1 MLVVK
6 DSDKIQDT
14 VVMFLS
20 ISKEKH
26 QNTTI
31 YIMAPSPLLSPLPLT
46 LSSGMMLEVSAS
58 EAEQAW

>member
-31 YIMAPSPLLSPLPLT
+31 YIMAPSPLLT